1 MLNYTRRT
9 FCRYCY
15 GEVDFMGVNTNISS
29 SLEDY
34 LEAIADLIDANGH
47 AHSKELAE
55 RLQVKMPSVT
65 NALQALA
72 ARDLIVYRSHQPV
85 VLTAEGA
92 QTAAII
98 RKRHQGLCR
107 FFEDV
112 LLLAHDEADATAC
125 KVEHDI
131 DENLLN
137 KLIALTDLLISDP
150 AAEELRQKLDGV
162 LAELPGDAPAA
173 DLVALNEL
181 EDGQSGTIAYIS
193 VSLKGT
199 KKFADM
205 GLVPGAVLTL
215 EGRAPLGDLLRI
227 RVLDSVIS
235 LRGSDGAFILLKN
248 VQ

>member
-1 MLNYTRRT
+1 M
-9 FCRYCY
+9 
-15 GEVDFMGVNTNISS
+15 
-29 SLEDY
+29 EDY

-47 AHSKELAE
+47 AHSKELAD

-85 VLTAEGA
+85 VLTAAGA
-92 QTAAII
+92 QTAAVI
-98 RKRHQGLCR
+98 RKRHQCLCR

-112 LLLAHDEADATAC
+112 LVLSHDEADATAC

-131 DENLLN
+131 DENVLRKLVALTDVLVADESAAAVRS
-137 KLIALTDLLISDP
+137 KLSRIFAEMPAEAPVHDLIALNDLQ
-150 AAEELRQKLDGV
+150 EE
-162 LAELPGDAPAA
+162 
-173 DLVALNEL
+173 
-181 EDGQSGTIAYIS
+181 QSGVIAYVS
-193 VSLKGT
+193 NSLKGS

-205 GLVPGAVLTL
+205 GLVPGARISL

-227 RVLDSVIS
+227 RLLDSVIS
-235 LRGSDGAFILLKN
+235 LRGSDAAYILLKD